1 MKEVSRSLS
10 RQKFSPRT
18 RGFLTEIFHPMV
30 TGIRHVLHGLLEEE
44 RKTVMVGRYYR
55 NCPKPMTWAR

>member
-10 RQKFSPRT
+10 RQKFAPRS
-18 RGFLTEIFHPMV
+18 RGILAHTLH
-30 TGIRHVLHGLLEEE
+30 HVQAAFTHLMRDLLEEE

-55 NCPKPMTWAR
+55 NHPKPMTWGR

>member
-10 RQKFSPRT
+10 RQKFTPRS
-18 RGFLTEIFHPMV
+18 RGPLAEIIHSMQ
-30 TGIRHVLHGLLEEE
+30 GIFRYLLRGLLEEE

-55 NCPKPMTWAR
+55 NHPKPMTWAR

>member
-10 RQKFSPRT
+10 RQKFAPRS
-18 RGFLTEIFHPMV
+18 RGVLADTLHHLQAAF
-30 TGIRHVLHGLLEEE
+30 RHVLRSLLEEE

-55 NCPKPMTWAR
+55 NHPKPMTWAR